1 MAPVPTVSDW
11 RMVGARIYDWMYRIR
26 APWDSVGVR
35 RSLRALVETGVIDPE
50 SYPRTLDL
58 GCGTG
63 ANVVYLAKQGF
74 DSHGVDFSE
83 VAIRKARRRAAEADV
98 QVNLVVGDLTAPTI
112 EGIEGP
118 YDFLVDFGTL
128 DDLRGEARKKMTE
141 TVTRLSRPGSRY
153 LEYCFYGPTEE
164 LPRFSF
170 SGISRLSH
178 IAPGEL
184 EELYGEDW
192 DVAILAEDTE
202 LRVATFL
209 LTRR

>member
-1 MAPVPTVSDW
+1 
-11 RMVGARIYDWMYRIR
+11 MVKARVYDWMYRIW

-35 RSLRALVETGVIDPE
+35 RGLRTLVEIGVIYPA
-50 SYPRTLDL
+50 SYPRTIDL

-74 DSHGVDFSE
+74 ESHGVDFSE
-83 VAIRKARRRAAEADV
+83 AAIAKARRRAEEAGV
-98 QVNLVVGDLTAPTI
+98 EVNLVVGDLTAPSI
-112 EGIEGP
+112 EGVEGP
-118 YDFLVDFGTL
+118 YDFLLDFGTL
-128 DDLRGEARKKMTE
+128 DDLRGEAREKMAA

-153 LEYCFYGPTEE
+153 LEYCFYGITEE

-170 SGISRLSH
+170 KGPSRFSH

-184 EELYGEDW
+184 EDLYGESW
-192 DVAILAEDTE
+192 DIEKLSEDAEW
-202 LRVATFL
+202 RVATFL